1 MSRRGKLEML
11 ANMSTVVAGLVLS
24 AVMVKAFLPKR
35 PSAHL
40 PRLNTIPG
48 PGISLK
54 DFLSDVHWAKNGR
67 TLILALSTSSPHC
80 SDSAEFYRRID
91 QARAKDVRSVAI
103 FREPANVARQFLQER
118 DIHVDD
124 VRQEKFWYMT
134 IDATPMLMVLDDTGT
149 VTDAWQGEL
158 TPAEEDEVIAAVKQG
173 PVEQAPTA
181 QGPGAKTLYITPE
194 TPQYRREPV
203 RIERITEGGREVMP
217 GRYEAPQFPAGKPFK
232 AGDEWI
238 QNLAVVIKNRTAKN
252 IASLGLLLVFPEDNS
267 DIAGLNGGGQIAWS
281 IDLGEVPA
289 NARIPVNPRALIPTG
304 TGHPLN
310 FGPGQEM
317 TISLAGWAPA
327 IKAKIEEFRAFS
339 SVSACILS
347 TGTAY
352 FEDGMEWGGPSFG
365 YPQPMYAQPV
375 SGAWAPMDPGF
386 FPGVLNPLS
395 RVPSP
400 QVSLSPDTD
409 ED

>member
-1 MSRRGKLEML
+1 MSRRGNLERL
-11 ANMSTVVAGLVLS
+11 ANVSTIVAGLLLS
-24 AVMVKAFLPKR
+24 AALVKAFLPMPTSGR
-35 PSAHL
+35 P
-40 PRLNTIPG
+40 PRIETIPG

-54 DFLSDVHWAKNGR
+54 DNLSDISWPSNTR
-67 TLILALSTSSPHC
+67 TIVLALSTSSPYC

-103 FREPANVARQFLQER
+103 FREPANIARQFLQER

-124 VRQEKFWYMT
+124 VRQKKFWYMT

-158 TPAEEDEVIAAVKQG
+158 TPVEEDEVIAAIKQG

-181 QGPGAKTLYITPE
+181 QGPGAKTLYTPPV

-203 RIERITEGGREVMP
+203 RIERITEAGRLVLP
-217 GRYEAPQFPAGKPFK
+217 GRYVYGEPPGKPFK

-238 QNLAVVIKNRTAKN
+238 QNLAVVIKNRTAKK
-252 IASLGLLLVFPEDNS
+252 IASLGLLLVFPTDNS
-267 DIAGLNGGGQIAWS
+267 DIAGRNGGGQIAWS

-289 NARIPVNPRALIPTG
+289 NARIPVAPRALIPTG

-310 FGPGQEM
+310 LGPGQEM
-317 TISLAGWAPA
+317 TISLADWAPA
-327 IKAKIEEFRAFS
+327 IKAKIEELRAFS

-352 FEDGMEWGGPSFG
+352 FEDGMVWGGPSFE
-365 YPQPMYAQPV
+365 YSQPMYDRPV
-375 SGAWAPMDPGF
+375 SGAWVPMDPGF

-395 RVPSP
+395 RVPSAKI
-400 QVSLSPDTD
+400 SLTPDTD